1 MPIKFSD
8 IEDAFF
14 FVSMGE
20 MYMNSAILCIK
31 TGQIFYIS
39 DFGDSDELPEDIDDD
54 TDKYIDIPHKNE
66 LDLGKPLVLEFLIMY
81 LPDSVEKVNSFFR
94 KKGAYSKF
102 KDLIDAKG
110 LLDKWYA
117 FEEEEQNKA
126 LREWCKDNDINFEI

>member
-20 MYMNSAILCIK
+20 MYMHSAILCIE

-54 TDKYIDIPHKNE
+54 PDKYIEIPHKNE
-66 LDLGKPLVLEFLIMY
+66 LNLGKPLVLEFSVMH
-81 LPDSVEKVNSFFR
+81 LPDNLEKINSFFYQ
-94 KKGAYSKF
+94 KGAYSRF
-102 KDLIDAKG
+102 KNLLEEKG

-117 FEEEEQNKA
+117 FEKAEQENA
-126 LREWCKDNDINFEI
+126 LMKWIKENNIIIDS

>member
-54 TDKYIDIPHKNE
+54 TDKYIEIPHKNE

-81 LPDSVEKVNSFFR
+81 LPDSVEKVDSFFR

>member
-20 MYMNSAILCIK
+20 MYMNSAILCIE
-31 TGQIFYIS
+31 TGQIFYNS
-39 DFGDSDELPEDIDDD
+39 DFGDSDELPEYIDDD
-54 TDKYIDIPHKNE
+54 PDKYIEIPHKNE
-66 LDLGKPLVLEFLIMY
+66 LNLGKPLVLEFSAMY
-81 LPDSVEKVNSFFR
+81 LSDNLEKVNSFFL

-102 KDLIDAKG
+102 KNLLESKG
-110 LLDKWYA
+110 LLDKWYQ

-126 LREWCKDNDINFEI
+126 LREWLNENDIIINS

>member
-20 MYMNSAILCIK
+20 MYMNSAILCIE

-39 DFGDSDELPEDIDDD
+39 DFGDPDKLPEDIDDD
-54 TDKYIDIPHKNE
+54 PDKYIEIPHKNE
-66 LDLGKPLVLEFLIMY
+66 LDLGKPLVLEFSAMH
-81 LPDSVEKVNSFFR
+81 LPDNLEKVNSFFH
-94 KKGAYSKF
+94 KKGAYSRF
-102 KDLIDAKG
+102 KNLLEAKG

-126 LREWCKDNDINFEI
+126 LREWLKENDIQIEG

>member
-31 TGQIFYIS
+31 TGQVLYIS

-54 TDKYIDIPHKNE
+54 LDKYIEIPHKNE
-66 LDLGKPLVLEFLIMY
+66 LNLGKPLVLEFSAMH
-81 LPDSVEKVNSFFR
+81 LPDNLEKVNSFFH

-102 KDLIDAKG
+102 KNLLEAKG

-117 FEEEEQNKA
+117 FEKEEQNKA
-126 LREWCKDNDINFEI
+126 LREWCKDNDINIEG

>member
-54 TDKYIDIPHKNE
+54 TDKYIEIPHKNE

-117 FEEEEQNKA
+117 FEEEEQNKV
-126 LREWCKDNDINFEI
+126 LREWCKDNNINFEI

>member
-20 MYMNSAILCIK
+20 MYMNSAILCIT
-31 TGQIFYIS
+31 TGQVFYIS

-54 TDKYIDIPHKNE
+54 PDNYIEIPHKNE
-66 LDLGKPLVLEFLIMY
+66 LNLGKSLVLESSEIH
-81 LPDSVEKVNSFFR
+81 LPDNLEKVNFFFH

-102 KDLIDAKG
+102 KNLLEMKG

-117 FEEEEQNKA
+117 FEKEEQNKA
-126 LREWCKDNDINFEI
+126 LREWCTDNDISFEG

>member
-1 MPIKFSD
+1 MPIKFRD

-20 MYMNSAILCIK
+20 MYMNSAILCIE
-31 TGQIFYIS
+31 TGQVLYIS

-54 TDKYIDIPHKNE
+54 PDKYIDIPHKNE
-66 LDLGKPLVLEFLIMY
+66 LDLGKPLVLDFSAMH
-81 LPDSVEKVNSFFR
+81 LPDHLEKVNSFFH
-94 KKGAYSKF
+94 KKGAYSRF
-102 KDLIDAKG
+102 KNLLEAKG

-126 LREWCKDNDINFEI
+126 LREWLKENDIHIEG

>member
-54 TDKYIDIPHKNE
+54 TDKYIEIPHKNE

-126 LREWCKDNDINFEI
+126 LREWCQDNDINFEI

>member
-20 MYMNSAILCIK
+20 MYMNSAILCIE
-31 TGQIFYIS
+31 TGEIFYIS

-54 TDKYIDIPHKNE
+54 TGKYIEIPHKNE
-66 LDLGKPLVLEFLIMY
+66 LDLGKPLVLEFTAIHM
-81 LPDSVEKVNSFFR
+81 PDNLEKVNSFFY
-94 KKGAYSKF
+94 KKGAYSRF
-102 KDLIDAKG
+102 KNLLAEKG

-117 FEEEEQNKA
+117 FEEAEQKNA
-126 LREWCKDNDINFEI
+126 LMEWIKENDIIIDS

>member
-66 LDLGKPLVLEFLIMY
+66 LDLGKSLVLEFLIMY
-81 LPDSVEKVNSFFR
+81 LPDSVEKVDSFFR

>member
-20 MYMNSAILCIK
+20 MYMNSAILCIE

-39 DFGDSDELPEDIDDD
+39 DFSDSDELPEDIDDEP
-54 TDKYIDIPHKNE
+54 DKYIEIPHKNE
-66 LDLGKPLVLEFLIMY
+66 LNLGKHLVLEFSAMH
-81 LPDSVEKVNSFFR
+81 LPDNLEKVNSFFH

-102 KDLIDAKG
+102 KNLLEAKG

-126 LREWCKDNDINFEI
+126 LREWCKDNDINFEG

>member
-1 MPIKFSD
+1 MPIKFRD

-54 TDKYIDIPHKNE
+54 PDKYIDIPHKNE
-66 LDLGKPLVLEFLIMY
+66 LNLGKALVINFTSIHM
-81 LPDSVEKVNSFFR
+81 PDNMEKVQSIFR
-94 KKGAYSKF
+94 KKGAYSRF
-102 KDLIDAKG
+102 KDLLETKG
-110 LLDKWYA
+110 LLEKWYD
-117 FEEEEQNKA
+117 FEEAQQKNA
-126 LREWCKDNDINFEI
+126 LIEWCRENNIETLE

>member
-20 MYMNSAILCIK
+20 MYMNSAILRIK
-31 TGQIFYIS
+31 TGQVLYIS

-54 TDKYIDIPHKNE
+54 LDKYIEIPHKNE
-66 LDLGKPLVLEFLIMY
+66 LNLGKPLVLEFSAMH
-81 LPDSVEKVNSFFR
+81 LPDNLEKVNSFFH

-102 KDLIDAKG
+102 KNLLEVKG

-117 FEEEEQNKA
+117 FEEKEQNKA
-126 LREWCKDNDINFEI
+126 LREWCKDNDINIEG

>member
-14 FVSMGE
+14 FVNMGE

-81 LPDSVEKVNSFFR
+81 LPDSVEKVDSFFR

>member
-20 MYMNSAILCIK
+20 MYMNSAILCIE

-39 DFGDSDELPEDIDDD
+39 DFGDSDELPEDIDYDP
-54 TDKYIDIPHKNE
+54 DKYIDIPHKNE
-66 LDLGKPLVLEFLIMY
+66 LDLGKSLVLEFSAMH
-81 LPDSVEKVNSFFR
+81 LPDNFEQINSFFH

-102 KDLIDAKG
+102 KNLLEVKG

-117 FEEEEQNKA
+117 FEEAEQKNA
-126 LREWCKDNDINFEI
+126 LMEWLKENDIIIDS

>member
-20 MYMNSAILCIK
+20 MYMNSAILCLE

-54 TDKYIDIPHKNE
+54 PDKYIEIPHKNE
-66 LDLGKPLVLEFLIMY
+66 LDLGKPLVLEFSAMY
-81 LPDSVEKVNSFFR
+81 LSDYLEKVNSFFHNR
-94 KKGAYSKF
+94 GAYARF
-102 KDLIDAKG
+102 KDLLDAKG
-110 LLDKWYA
+110 LLDKWYE
-117 FEEEEQNKA
+117 FEEQEQNKA
-126 LREWCKDNDINFEI
+126 LREWCQDNSINFES

>member
-1 MPIKFSD
+1 MPIRFSD

-20 MYMNSAILCIK
+20 MYMNSAILCIE

-39 DFGDSDELPEDIDDD
+39 DFGDSDELPEDIDDAP
-54 TDKYIDIPHKNE
+54 DKYIDIPHKNE
-66 LDLGKPLVLEFLIMY
+66 LDLGKSLVLEFSAMH
-81 LPDSVEKVNSFFR
+81 LPDNFEQINSFFH

-102 KDLIDAKG
+102 KNLLEVKG

-117 FEEEEQNKA
+117 FEEAEQKNA
-126 LREWCKDNDINFEI
+126 LMEWLKENDIIIDS

>member
-20 MYMNSAILCIK
+20 MYMNSAILRIK
-31 TGQIFYIS
+31 TGQVLYIS

-54 TDKYIDIPHKNE
+54 PDKYIEIPHKNE
-66 LDLGKPLVLEFLIMY
+66 LNLGKPLVLEFSAMH
-81 LPDSVEKVNSFFR
+81 LPDNLEKVNSFFH
-94 KKGAYSKF
+94 KKSAYSKF
-102 KDLIDAKG
+102 KNLLEAKG

-117 FEEEEQNKA
+117 FEKEEQNKA
-126 LREWCKDNDINFEI
+126 LREWCKDNDINIEG

>member
-20 MYMNSAILCIK
+20 IYMNSAILCIK

-81 LPDSVEKVNSFFR
+81 LPDSVEKVDSFFR

-126 LREWCKDNDINFEI
+126 LREWCQDNDINFEI

>member
-8 IEDAFF
+8 IEAAFF

-54 TDKYIDIPHKNE
+54 TDKYIEIPHKNE

-126 LREWCKDNDINFEI
+126 LREWCQDNDINFEI